1 MDKINA
7 GDIFLIPFQNKHIMG
22 KILWISRRTKNVF
35 SFIVY
40 KKLYSNKEINLDN
53 FDTTTSKIKLYSGL
67 TEVFYT
73 SKKIFKDKNWEII
86 GNKPLTENENINLQY
101 HNIGGNLCKG
111 DENIRAL
118 TEKELKEYPKMLI
131 AGYEA
136 INTYFEIMFNKN

>member
-7 GDIFLIPFQNKHIMG
+7 GDIFLIPFQNKYIMG
-22 KILWISRRTKNVF
+22 KILFISRRTKNAF
-35 SFIVY
+35 SFIIY

-73 SKKIFKDKNWEII
+73 SKEIFKDKNWEII

>member
-7 GDIFLIPFQNKHIMG
+7 GDIFLIPFQNKYIMG

-40 KKLYSNKEINLDN
+40 KKLYNNKEINLDN

-73 SKKIFKDKNWEII
+73 SKEIFKDKNWEII

>member
-7 GDIFLIPFQNKHIMG
+7 GDIFLIPFQNKYIMG

-73 SKKIFKDKNWEII
+73 SKEIFKDKNWEII